1 MSIECFTC
9 NYQCADYQLALNNSI
24 PIFPLQQVCLP
35 SPPPANTWTEIVA
48 EMSAPIPFP
57 PTFAPQYC
65 CQLPS
70 GHCSGGA
77 NDGATCG
84 DESDCPN
91 GVCAGRCFEYTL
103 GLPGDQDC
111 AQMGGSSLA
120 TYCGGKGTC
129 GAD

>member
-1 MSIECFTC
+1 MAIGAATDP
-9 NYQCADYQLALNNSI
+9 YQPAEGRYRLTRACLEALADASNPFATQ
-24 PIFPLQQVCLP
+24 
-35 SPPPANTWTEIVA
+35 A
-48 EMSAPIPFP
+48 EMSAPVPFP

-65 CQLPS
+65 CQLPA

-77 NDGATCG
+77 NDGATCADPSVCSG
-84 DESDCPN
+84 